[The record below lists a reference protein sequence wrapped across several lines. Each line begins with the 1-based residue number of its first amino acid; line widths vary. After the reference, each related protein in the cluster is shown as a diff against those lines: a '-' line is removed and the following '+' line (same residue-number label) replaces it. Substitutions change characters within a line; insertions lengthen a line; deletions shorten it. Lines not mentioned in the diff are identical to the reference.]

1 MDSTVAGAAVTVAAC
16 VAGVIARVLVVQ
28 ITPRALPRRTRIEEE
43 GRTARINAVGEGGT
57 LQERDETGQS
67 PGSAP
72 RSTGEGRQPWTVWRV
87 TPHPPPYRARG
98 ARQRRR

>member
-57 LQERDETGQS
+57 LQERDETGSHLAMLQ
-67 PGSAP
+67 GAQ
-72 RSTGEGRQPWTVWRV
+72 GRGDSRG
-87 TPHPPPYRARG
+87 PYG
-98 ARQRRR
+98 G

>member
-1 MDSTVAGAAVTVAAC
+1 MDSTVASAAVTVAAC
-16 VAGVIARVLVVQ
+16 VAGVIARVVVVQ

-43 GRTARINAVGEGGT
+43 GRTARINA
-57 LQERDETGQS
+57 L
-67 PGSAP
+67 
-72 RSTGEGRQPWTVWRV
+72 GEGRQPWTVWRM